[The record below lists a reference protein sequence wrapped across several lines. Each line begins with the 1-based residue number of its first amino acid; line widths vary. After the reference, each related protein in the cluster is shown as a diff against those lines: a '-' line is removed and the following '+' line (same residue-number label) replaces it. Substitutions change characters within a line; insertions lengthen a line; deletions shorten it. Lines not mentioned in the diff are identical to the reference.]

1 MESYYTYIKDNI
13 DSLIIKFFGMHK
25 IGIKFQA
32 LVKKEK
38 VVYFVIM
45 SNVFSMNQEIHVR
58 YDLKGS
64 LYKRETLE
72 TYIFQ

>member
-1 MESYYTYIKDNI
+1 MESYYAYIKDNT

-45 SNVFSMNQEIHVR
+45 SNVFSMN
-58 YDLKGS
+58 
-64 LYKRETLE
+64 
-72 TYIFQ
+72 